1 MKRNLKEILA
11 EVLVFPYEQ
20 GIVDA
25 LKDACLKYVEAI
37 ELGQFEE
44 CVLHLCLDIPASD
57 LIQSINT
64 QTNRKF
70 PSRVYRALAG
80 YVVGEVLDNDN
91 DEDDNV
97 VFPLALRNAMK
108 AKDDDADGI
117 ISKTIDPACFVAVE
131 DYWKENVAI
140 PSIIGKDIVSKES
153 NGICCAWSNEA
164 FELWYLYHFVNRTTG
179 MSRSEYQKAISKA
192 VNSSPQ
198 YKLRNAY
205 QYAKND
211 IDNYRIMTQYGSMDK
226 AILYAEAMSNQ
237 YTDQRYAT
245 HNPCTMVFR
254 LVRQLIG
261 KDNELNEELKRKIEG
276 F

>member
-1 MKRNLKEILA
+1 
-11 EVLVFPYEQ
+11 
-20 GIVDA
+20 
-25 LKDACLKYVEAI
+25 
-37 ELGQFEE
+37 
-44 CVLHLCLDIPASD
+44 
-57 LIQSINT
+57 
-64 QTNRKF
+64 
-70 PSRVYRALAG
+70 
-80 YVVGEVLDNDN
+80 
-91 DEDDNV
+91 
-97 VFPLALRNAMK
+97 
-108 AKDDDADGI
+108 
-117 ISKTIDPACFVAVE
+117 
-131 DYWKENVAI
+131 
-140 PSIIGKDIVSKES
+140 
-153 NGICCAWSNEA
+153 
-164 FELWYLYHFVNRTTG
+164 

-192 VNSSPQ
+192 VNSSPK